1 MKEKVYSWIKIA
13 RLQFYPMTFILYSLG
28 AVLSPKFRLPVFLIG
43 FVILFLIE
51 LCTVLTNEYFDYY
64 SDKINENA
72 SPFNGG
78 SRILVEGKLNF
89 SEVRNAIFLILG
101 FIVITGYLLIL
112 VCDNA
117 SSLSIGVLIFIG
129 IFLGLG
135 YTTPPIKFSY
145 RGAGEIVVAITTSPY
160 VILCGYIFQ
169 SGIWNDPLPWALS
182 VPPFFAILGAISLQ
196 GIPDYNADKR
206 AMKKTLA
213 VILGPKKAAIWSM
226 CAMFLAA
233 ISALILSFFNITGFQ
248 IMFFVAPHA
257 LILEIAVFKLI
268 KSGNYNKRINGIMK
282 LALSYILW
290 FGIIPLIWFLNDY
303 PLLF

>member
-64 SDKINENA
+64 SDKLNENA

-78 SRILVEGKLNF
+78 SRVLVEGKLTF

-135 YTTPPIKFSY
+135 YTAPPIKFSY

-226 CAMFLAA
+226 GSMFLAA

-268 KSGNYNKRINGIMK
+268 KS
-282 LALSYILW
+282 
-290 FGIIPLIWFLNDY
+290 
-303 PLLF
+303 